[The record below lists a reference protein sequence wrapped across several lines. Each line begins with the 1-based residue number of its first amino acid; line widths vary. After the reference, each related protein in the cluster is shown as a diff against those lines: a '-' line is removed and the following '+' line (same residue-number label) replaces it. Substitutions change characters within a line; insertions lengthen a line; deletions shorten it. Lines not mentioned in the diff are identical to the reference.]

1 VACTGARPVAA
12 TNCLNFGS
20 PEKPEIMRQFSD
32 VIDGITEAC
41 TALETPITGGNVS
54 FYNET
59 FGEGIYPTPVIGI
72 VGMIEDVNKVVV
84 SGFKKADQAIVVVT
98 GGQLSHRNEADVEL
112 GSSEYALHVL
122 GAMWGLPPAID
133 LKKEKALHGLLVELA
148 RAGLMDS
155 AKDVGEGGIAV
166 ALAEECFKRD
176 LGAEV
181 SLISANLAL
190 ESVLFGEDATRVL
203 ISCDPEK
210 VERIQQVSGKFGL
223 NAQQIGSVTG
233 ENLRISVDG
242 ETVLREPVSALKRS
256 WAESLE
262 KALHVETEEVL
273 VPNVLQRS

>member
-1 VACTGARPVAA
+1 
-12 TNCLNFGS
+12 
-20 PEKPEIMRQFSD
+20 
-32 VIDGITEAC
+32 
-41 TALETPITGGNVS
+41 
-54 FYNET
+54 
-59 FGEGIYPTPVIGI
+59 
-72 VGMIEDVNKVVV
+72 
-84 SGFKKADQAIVVVT
+84 
-98 GGQLSHRNEADVEL
+98 
-112 GSSEYALHVL
+112 
-122 GAMWGLPPAID
+122 
-133 LKKEKALHGLLVELA
+133 VELA